1 MTRVDHSGMANA
13 IRALAMGAADIAT
26 VLFTQFLKFD
36 AADPRWPD
44 RDRFILSAGHG
55 SMLLYA
61 LLYLTGNAD
70 MTLDEIRNFRQLGS
84 RAPGHPEN
92 FITSGIETT
101 TGPLGQ
107 GVASLVGM
115 ALAER
120 MLAAEFGADIVDHHS
135 YVLCSD
141 GEPMEGVSQQALA
154 LAGHFRLSKLIFLY
168 DDNGIT
174 IDGPISLTDD
184 VDQVARFK
192 AHGWN
197 AVQIDGHDQK
207 AIAEAIKQAQASD
220 RPSMIACKT
229 TIGFGAPTKAGT
241 SKAHGE
247 PLAPEELAGAKKALG
262 WNYGPFEIP

>member
-1 MTRVDHSGMANA
+1 MTRVDHSRMANA
-13 IRALAMGAADIAT
+13 IRALAMDGVEKAKSGHPGLPMGAADIAT

-61 LLYLTGNAD
+61 LLFLTGNPD
-70 MTLDEIRNFRQLGS
+70 MTLDQLKNFRQLGS
-84 RAPGHPEN
+84 KTPGHPEN

-107 GVASLVGM
+107 GVASSVGT

-120 MLAAEFGADIVDHHS
+120 LLAAEFGEDLVDHYT

-141 GEPMEGVSQQALA
+141 GDLMEGVSHEALA
-154 LAGHFRLSKLIFLY
+154 LAGHLKLSKLIFLY

-174 IDGPISLTDD
+174 IDGPISLTDN

-207 AIAEAIKQAQASD
+207 AIAEAIPTCPRLRSSFPDCVQDHHRLRRANQGRNLK
-220 RPSMIACKT
+220 
-229 TIGFGAPTKAGT
+229 GA
-241 SKAHGE
+241 
-247 PLAPEELAGAKKALG
+247 
-262 WNYGPFEIP
+262 W